1 MISMKKKPHNFW
13 IKSINFDHSGQSGEK
28 IGQKLMPI
36 EYKEVDKDLQFG
48 PTQFAWWWDLTQKFS
63 CSIAQLGN
71 YSYEVSKH
79 M

>member
-1 MISMKKKPHNFW
+1 MKKKPLNFW

-48 PTQFAWWWDLTQKFS
+48 PTQFA
-63 CSIAQLGN
+63 
-71 YSYEVSKH
+71 
-79 M
+79 